1 MPENR
6 RCTLCDQPHSTKTK
20 GSAKFLSIDSAAA
33 NKLLAD
39 TPGAEGA
46 VPWTSEHGCCFKAGG
61 FVLLLAPANPPEE
74 GDISFFSCSK
84 AYQAKSSLLLKYKHD
99 QALKATA
106 AVAAA
111 STPRQDVVAPP
122 THGTRGLTTTQNELD
137 EAHHQLESK
146 SALVVEL
153 DTKLDHTQSDL
164 ASARVDLNGARVE
177 LGEAHNEL
185 GSKNAMVLELDTKLG
200 SRTAELAVTRTQLG
214 SRTAELAV
222 TRTQLGSRTAELAVT
237 RTQLEETHHKL
248 AETHEDLVDTR
259 VELGMKHVELKAAH
273 EALNICKKALATA
286 SRQHAG
292 FRDKVRHMLNGGN
305 ITWTG
310 SLDVGLKRGRDS
322 ILRLKGQVARFHESS
337 ASATQLRRKHG
348 VNWAEL
354 VDEAMKQSPDLE
366 AELDACKE
374 ESKKLKLEMKDVH
387 YRMQNFIND
396 KATLKHEGLMADLRM
411 SDKLAALVSEGE
423 ANKLRLAQVETER
436 DVLVGKVFDISG
448 EMEALSQGADAA
460 AAVDKAAID
469 EAADAAD
476 EEDPEYDQGG
486 DQGGRNGDETNGSSG
501 GVTVTIKHTMIKKRK
516 SMHGGA
522 PMQYTTELINKY
534 VDVTRQNPKPQTLDP
549 KL

>member
-61 FVLLLAPANPPEE
+61 FVLLLAPANPQEE
-74 GDISFFSCSK
+74 GDKSFFSCSK

-111 STPRQDVVAPP
+111 STPRLDVVAPP

-146 SALVVEL
+146 SAMVVEL

-200 SRTAELAVTRTQLG
+200 SRTAELAVTRTQL
-214 SRTAELAV
+214 
-222 TRTQLGSRTAELAVT
+222 
-237 RTQLEETHHKL
+237 EETHHKL
-248 AETHEDLVDTR
+248 AETHEDLMDTR

-273 EALNICKKALATA
+273 EALDICKKALATA

-310 SLDVGLKRGRDS
+310 SLDVGLKRGRES

-436 DVLVGKVFDISG
+436 DVLMGKVFDISG

-522 PMQYTTELINKY
+522 PMQYTTELINRY
-534 VDVTRQNPKPQTLDP
+534 VDVTRSTCARVSSSAAGATSHAASSAKAPAVNLRLPCWR
-549 KL
+549 